1 MTRVDGLVCT
11 LICAACATFLT
22 HGFPLLA
29 RKVDERAAPDDYT
42 AKIQW
47 LIAIVSMAALGV
59 IAFSLLI
66 FLWVTNN

>member
-1 MTRVDGLVCT
+1 MTLIDGFVCT

-22 HGFPLLA
+22 HGLPLLA
-29 RKVDERAAPDDYT
+29 RKVDERTAPDDYT

-47 LIAIVSMAALGV
+47 LVAIVSIGALGV
-59 IAFSLLI
+59 VAFSLLG